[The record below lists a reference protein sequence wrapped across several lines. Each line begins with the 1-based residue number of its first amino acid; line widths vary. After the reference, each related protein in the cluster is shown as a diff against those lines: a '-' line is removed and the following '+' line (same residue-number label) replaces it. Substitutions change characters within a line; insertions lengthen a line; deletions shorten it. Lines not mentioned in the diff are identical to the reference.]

1 MQAITILSHMEKT
14 MSAATTTKKMTVPAF
29 MARKNT
35 GGVGGGAKLVVLTAY
50 SAPVAALLAP
60 HVDALLVGDSV
71 GMVYHGLPSTVGVT
85 LEMMALHTAAV
96 RRGAPDTFVIAD
108 LPFGTYHGS
117 SEQAY
122 TASVSLL
129 QAGADAVKLEGGTE
143 LAATIE
149 FLSVRGIPVMGHV
162 GLMPQR
168 INQVGTYAAQGRTPE
183 AIARI
188 KADAEAITKAGA
200 FSFVIEGVLETIA
213 AEITASVKI
222 PTIGIGASQKCDGQV
237 LVSDDVFGLFSTF
250 TPKFVRKYAD
260 LAGEISKA
268 AASYS
273 ADVKSGAFPSEKET
287 FK

>member
-1 MQAITILSHMEKT
+1 MSTTSTTIVP
-14 MSAATTTKKMTVPAF
+14 KKMTVPAF
-29 MARKNT
+29 MARK
-35 GGVGGGAKLVVLTAY
+35 GGPKLVVLTAY

-85 LEMMALHTAAV
+85 LDMMALHTAAV

-122 TASVSLL
+122 TASVVLL

-143 LAATIE
+143 LAPTIE
-149 FLSVRGIPVMGHV
+149 FLSARGIPVMGHV

-188 KADAEAITKAGA
+188 KADAEAVATAGA
-200 FSFVIEGVLETIA
+200 FSFVIEGVLETVA
-213 AEITASVKI
+213 AEITATVKI
-222 PTIGIGASQKCDGQV
+222 PTIGIGASPKCDGQV

-268 AASYS
+268 AEAYA
-273 ADVKSGAFPSEKET
+273 ADIKSGAFPSDKEI